1 MGEGVVGGYPGGGGG
16 APIDVAVVVVEDQ
29 LVRHRHVDV
38 VAAGGV
44 QHALRLAGR
53 ARGVEDEQRV
63 LGVHVLART
72 FRCDHVGGLVV
83 PDVASGL
90 HVDLAAGTAHHD
102 HVIDAARLGDGGIGV
117 GLQRNLAAAAQALV
131 GGDDDV
137 GFAFRDAAGEPL

>member
-83 PDVASGL
+83 PHLSSGL
-90 HVDLAAGTAHHD
+90 HADLSPTTPPPYH
-102 HVIDAARLGDGGIGV
+102 I
-117 GLQRNLAAAAQALV
+117 
-131 GGDDDV
+131 
-137 GFAFRDAAGEPL
+137 